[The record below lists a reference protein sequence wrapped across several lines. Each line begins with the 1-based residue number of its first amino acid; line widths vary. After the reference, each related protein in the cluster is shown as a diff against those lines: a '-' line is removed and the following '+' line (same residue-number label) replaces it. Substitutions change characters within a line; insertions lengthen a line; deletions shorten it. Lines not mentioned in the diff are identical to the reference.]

1 MSTPYYHRR
10 INPTTGQ
17 VQDELIG
24 LSGAGAFQFQAY
36 PAQGLV
42 SFTAWQE
49 RLAQE
54 NSAIVNGADKP
65 VAFKDFVA
73 HVKSMARRAVHRM
86 YKHAPVAPTIAATPD
101 TGCYR
106 DEDGHLFQ
114 CPA

>member
-10 INPTTGQ
+10 INPATGQ
-17 VQDELIG
+17 VQDDLIG

-36 PAQGLV
+36 PSQGLV

-54 NSAIVNGADKP
+54 NSAIVNGANKP

-73 HVKSMARRAVHRM
+73 HAKSMARRAVHRM